1 MAAEVPSY
9 DKLLWPTLRAV
20 RSLGHSA
27 RIDEMVE
34 KAIEQEGFTDEQVA
48 VLHKDGARSEV
59 AYRIAWARTYL
70 SEYNLWD
77 GFAVGLG
84 GGRAAASP
92 CPGSETQPVQARWC
106 S

>member
-9 DKLLWPTLRAV
+9 GKLLWPTLRAV

-34 KAIEQEGFTDEQVA
+34 KPIEQEGFTDEQVA
-48 VLHKDGARSEV
+48 VLHKDGPWSEIE
-59 AYRIAWARTYL
+59 YRIAWAQTYL

-77 GFAVGLG
+77 GG